1 MYLTRISIR
10 NFRGIEALDWELPS
24 KAPRAGWHVFIGDN
38 GAGKSSVLRAA
49 ALALVGPEEAPML
62 RLNWN
67 DWVRFGTGSADI
79 DLLVE
84 ADPKQDRPVGRS
96 AVKGPLRVG
105 VDVLRHPKPRV
116 VGSTQWKTRGAPPES
131 NIWGSPRGW
140 FAASYGPF
148 RRFTGGDR
156 EWEKLLEAQSR
167 VTRHL
172 SIFGESVALTSGL
185 KWLCDLALLEYSPGG
200 RKKPRVAPVTVDKV
214 SRFVNQPGFLPHGM
228 HIDEVTPQ
236 EVVFR
241 NASKARVPAENLSD
255 GHRAVLSM
263 TFELLRQLSLAYPG
277 VALFDKSGLN
287 VARPGVVMID
297 EVDAHLHPTWQREIG
312 PWFCKHFPN
321 IQFLVTTHSPL
332 VCQAAESGTVFK
344 LAAPGSDEEARFLTG
359 LDLERLVFG
368 NVLEAYGT
376 GAFGL
381 QQTTRSRTSQARV
394 DELADLNA
402 RELTDGLTKKEMT
415 RQQEL
420 RRSSPTV
427 AYVSEPKESKA

>member
-10 NFRGIEALDWELPS
+10 NFRGIEELDWALPS
-24 KAPRAGWHVFIGDN
+24 GAPRAGWHVLIGDN

-67 DWVRFGTGSADI
+67 DWVRFGTSSADI

-84 ADPKQDRPVGRS
+84 ADPKEDQFGGRS

-105 VDVLRHPKPRV
+105 IDVLRHPKPRV
-116 VGSTQWKTRGAPPES
+116 VGSAKWRTKGAPPES
-131 NIWGSPRGW
+131 NVWGSPHGW

-156 EWEKLLEAQSR
+156 DWEKLLEEQSR

-185 KWLCDLALLEYSPGG
+185 KWLRDLALLEYTPSG
-200 RKKPRVAPVTVDKV
+200 RMKPLFAPVDVDKV
-214 SRFVNQPGFLPHGM
+214 SKFVNQEGFLPHGM
-228 HIDEVTPQ
+228 RIDEVTPQ

-241 NASKARVPAENLSD
+241 NDSTARVPAENLSD

-263 TFELLRQLSLAYPG
+263 TFELLRQLSLAYPHRDLFDPSG
-277 VALFDKSGLN
+277 LSVAL
-287 VARPGVVMID
+287 PGVVMID

-312 PWFCKHFPN
+312 PWFCKNFPN
-321 IQFLVTTHSPL
+321 IQFIVTTHSPL

-344 LAAPGSDEEARFLTG
+344 LAVPGSDEESQFLTG

-381 QQTTRSRTSQARV
+381 RTTRSHTSQKRV
-394 DELADLNA
+394 DELAALNTK
-402 RELTDGLTKKEMT
+402 ELTDGLTKKELA

-427 AYVSEPKESKA
+427 AYVSKSREPTS

>member
-10 NFRGIEALDWELPS
+10 NFRGIEVLDWELPS
-24 KAPRAGWHVFIGDN
+24 DAPRAGWHVLIGDN

-49 ALALVGPEEAPML
+49 ALALIGPEEAPML
-62 RLNWN
+62 RLNW
-67 DWVRFGTGSADI
+67 DEWVRYGTSSAEI
-79 DLLVE
+79 DLLIE
-84 ADPKQDRPVGRS
+84 ADPKEDRLANRS
-96 AVKGPLRVG
+96 VVKGPLRVG
-105 VDVLRHPKPRV
+105 IDVRSSPKSRV
-116 VGSTQWKTRGAPPES
+116 AGSTRGKKKGAPAGLAV
-131 NIWGSPRGW
+131 WGSSHGW

-156 EWEKLLEAQSR
+156 DWEKLLEGHSR

-185 KWLCDLALLEYSPGG
+185 KWLRDLALLEYTPNG
-200 RKKPRVAPVTVDKV
+200 RMKPLFAPVNVDKV
-214 SRFVNQPGFLPHGM
+214 STFVNQPGFLPHGV
-228 HIDEVTPQ
+228 HIAEVTPQ
-236 EVVFR
+236 EVIFH
-241 NASKARVPAENLSD
+241 NASQARVPAENLSD

-263 TFELLRQLSLAYPG
+263 TFELLRQLSLAYPNRE
-277 VALFDKSGLN
+277 LFDRSGLI

-312 PWFCKHFPN
+312 PWFCKHFPK
-321 IQFLVTTHSPL
+321 IQFIVTTHSPL

-344 LAAPGSDEEARFLTG
+344 LAVPGSDEEARFLTG
-359 LDLERLVFG
+359 LELERLVFG

-381 QQTTRSRTSQARV
+381 RTTRSRTSRERV
-394 DELADLNA
+394 DELAALNA
-402 RELTDGLTKKEMT
+402 KELTKGLTKKELA

-427 AYVSEPKESKA
+427 AYVLEPREPKS

>member
-1 MYLTRISIR
+1 MYLSRISIR
-10 NFRGIEALDWELPS
+10 NFRGIEELDWELPP

-38 GAGKSSVLRAA
+38 GVGKSSVLRAA
-49 ALALVGPEEAPML
+49 ALALVGWEEAPML

-67 DWVRFGTGSADI
+67 DWVRFGTSSAKI
-79 DLLVE
+79 HLRVE
-84 ADPKQDRPVGRS
+84 TDPKADRLPDRS
-96 AVKGPLRVG
+96 TVKGPLRVG

-116 VGSTQWKTRGAPPES
+116 VGSPQWRTRGAPPES
-131 NIWGSPRGW
+131 NIWWSPHGW
-140 FAASYGPF
+140 FSASYGPF

-167 VTRHL
+167 VARHL

-185 KWLCDLALLEYSPGG
+185 KWLCELALLEYTPGG
-200 RKKPRVAPVTVDKV
+200 RRKSSAAPVTVDKV
-214 SRFVNQPGFLPHGM
+214 ITFVNQPGFLPHGM
-228 HIDEVTPQ
+228 HIDEVTPH

-255 GHRAVLSM
+255 GYRAVLSI
-263 TFELLRQLSLAYPG
+263 TFELLRQLSLAYPKL
-277 VALFDKSGLN
+277 ALFDKTGRIVS
-287 VARPGVVMID
+287 RPGVVMID

-321 IQFLVTTHSPL
+321 IQFIVTTHSPL

-344 LAAPGSDEEARFLTG
+344 LAAPGTDEESRFLTG
-359 LDLERLVFG
+359 LDRERLVFG
-368 NVLEAYGT
+368 NVLEAFGT

-381 QQTTRSRTSQARV
+381 QRTTRSRTSQARV
-394 DELADLNA
+394 DELAGLNA
-402 RELTDGLTKKEMT
+402 KELTDGLTKKEMA

-427 AYVSEPKESKA
+427 AYVSEPREPKA

>member
-10 NFRGIEALDWELPS
+10 NFRGIVELDWELPPE
-24 KAPRAGWHVFIGDN
+24 APRAGWHVFIGDN
-38 GAGKSSVLRAA
+38 GVGKSSVLRAA
-49 ALALVGPEEAPML
+49 ALALIGPEEAPML

-79 DLLVE
+79 ELLVE

-105 VDVLRHPKPRV
+105 VEVLRHPKPRV
-116 VGSTQWKTRGAPPES
+116 VASAQWKTRGAPPES
-131 NIWGSPRGW
+131 NIWGNPHGW

-156 EWEKLLEAQSR
+156 EWEKLLEAQSS
-167 VTRHL
+167 VARHL

-185 KWLCDLALLEYSPGG
+185 KWLCDLALREW
-200 RKKPRVAPVTVDKV
+200 KNPRVAPVTVDKV
-214 SRFVNQPGFLPHGM
+214 ITFVNQPGFLPHGV

-255 GHRAVLSM
+255 GYRAVLSI
-263 TFELLRQLSLAYPG
+263 TFELLRQLSLAYPKL
-277 VALFDKSGLN
+277 ALFDRSGLI
-287 VARPGVVMID
+287 VSRPGIVMID

-321 IQFLVTTHSPL
+321 IQFIVTTHSPL

-344 LAAPGSDEEARFLTG
+344 LAAPDSDEEGRFLAG
-359 LDLERLVFG
+359 VELERLVFG

-381 QQTTRSRTSQARV
+381 RTTRSKTSQARV
-394 DELADLNA
+394 DELAGLNA
-402 RELTDGLTKKEMT
+402 KELTDGLTRKEMT

-427 AYVSEPKESKA
+427 AYVTKPREPKP

>member
-1 MYLTRISIR
+1 MYLSRISIR
-10 NFRGIEALDWELPS
+10 NFRGIEALDWALPS
-24 KAPRAGWHVFIGDN
+24 DAPRAGWHVLIGDN

-49 ALALVGPEEAPML
+49 ALALIGPQEAPML

-67 DWVRFGTGSADI
+67 EWVRTGSESADI

-84 ADPKQDRPVGRS
+84 ADPAEDPFVGQP

-105 VDVLRHPKPRV
+105 IDVLRHPKPQV
-116 VGSTQWKTRGAPPES
+116 VGSGKWKTRGAPPEK
-131 NIWGSPRGW
+131 NVWASPHGW

-156 EWEKLLEAQSR
+156 EWEKLLEEQSR

-185 KWLCDLALLEYSPGG
+185 KWLRDLALLEYTPHG
-200 RKKPRVAPVTVDKV
+200 RMKPLFAPLNVDKV
-214 SRFVNQPGFLPHGM
+214 RAFVNQPGFLPHGVQLE
-228 HIDEVTPQ
+228 EVTPQ
-236 EVVFR
+236 QVVFR
-241 NASKARVPAENLSD
+241 NAAKALVPAENLSD

-263 TFELLRQLSLAYPG
+263 TFELLRQLSLSYPG
-277 VALFDKSGLN
+277 RALFGPSGLS
-287 VARPGVVMID
+287 VDRPGVVMID

-312 PWFCKHFPN
+312 PWFCKHFPK
-321 IQFLVTTHSPL
+321 IQFIVTTHSPL
-332 VCQAAESGTVFK
+332 VCQAAEFGTVFK
-344 LAAPGSDEEARFLTG
+344 LPVPGSDEEARFLTG
-359 LDLERLVFG
+359 IDLERLVFG

-381 QQTTRSRTSQARV
+381 LTTRSRTSQERI
-394 DELADLNA
+394 DELAALNA
-402 RELTDGLTKKEMT
+402 KELTDGLTKKELA

-427 AYVSEPKESKA
+427 AYVMEPRKPKS